1 MTTLAGSAPGQAV
14 HALAATFS
22 TVPAAGVLRA
32 SWLLLAFPLFGAAV
46 LLVGGRRTDRW
57 GHLLGVAMPVA
68 AFVYGAIAFFTLLGQ
83 TDREQDQHLYSW
95 IPVAHFQV
103 NVNLLIDPL
112 SICFVLLIT
121 GVGSLII
128 IYSVGYMAHDSERRR
143 FFGYMNLFVASMLLL
158 VLADNYLVLY
168 VGWEGVGL
176 ASYLLIGFWQYKNS
190 AAVAAKK
197 AFVVNRVGDAGLSIA
212 IMLMFAEFG
221 TMNFTGVFNT
231 VGSAGNGVATALG
244 FLLLLGATGKSAQV
258 PLQSWLL
265 DAMEGPTPVS
275 ALIHAATMVTAGVY
289 LLVRSNPILA
299 VSEDAQIAI
308 AVVGTVTLL
317 FGGLI
322 ASAKDDIKKSL
333 AGSTMS
339 QIGYMTLGAGL
350 GPEGYVFSIAL
361 LLAHG
366 FFKAGLFLGAGSV
379 IHAMDDEQ
387 DMRRYGGLAQ
397 FLPITYV
404 TFGLA
409 YLAITGIPPFSG
421 FFTKDPIIEGD
432 FTEHGAGGW
441 ILGICA
447 LIGAG
452 ITAFYMT
459 RMMFMTW
466 YGKRRWEADAAAG
479 RGETEQAKPGPHP
492 HESPPV
498 MTWPMIVLA
507 VGSVGAGAFLIINDR
522 LQKFL
527 APVVGVP
534 PVSHGFFTVAG
545 VLAVVVALAGVAL
558 GWAMYGRVPVPET
571 APSSGFAVVAGPKEL
586 YGNAFN
592 ESVLERP
599 GQWLTRLSVYF
610 DNRGVDG
617 LVNSLA
623 ALVGGTSGRWRKLQ
637 TGFVR
642 SYALSMFFGAAVLVA
657 LLLAVRL

>member
-1 MTTLAGSAPGQAV
+1 MDEPLQGQPAVVITGASTGIGAASAAELARRGFRVFAGVRKESDGDRLKAQSPAIVPLLLDVTDAGQIKAAAQAV
-14 HALAATFS
+14 AQS
-22 TVPAAGVLRA
+22 
-32 SWLLLAFPLFGAAV
+32 
-46 LLVGGRRTDRW
+46 
-57 GHLLGVAMPVA
+57 
-68 AFVYGAIAFFTLLGQ
+68 
-83 TDREQDQHLYSW
+83 
-95 IPVAHFQV
+95 
-103 NVNLLIDPL
+103 
-112 SICFVLLIT
+112 
-121 GVGSLII
+121 
-128 IYSVGYMAHDSERRR
+128 
-143 FFGYMNLFVASMLLL
+143 
-158 VLADNYLVLY
+158 
-168 VGWEGVGL
+168 
-176 ASYLLIGFWQYKNS
+176 
-190 AAVAAKK
+190 
-197 AFVVNRVGDAGLSIA
+197 VGDAGLTLA
-212 IMLMFAEFG
+212 IFLMFSAFG
-221 TMNFTGVFNT
+221 TVSFTGVFHQ
-231 VGSAGNGVATALG
+231 VPSGGSGVATALG
-244 FLLLLGATGKSAQV
+244 FLLLLGACGKSAQV

-299 VSEDAQIAI
+299 VAPDARLAI

-317 FGGLI
+317 FGGII
-322 ASAKDDIKKSL
+322 ASARDDIKKSL

-361 LLAHG
+361 LLCHG
-366 FFKAGLFLGAGSV
+366 FYKAGLFLGAGSV
-379 IHAMDDEQ
+379 IHGMDDEQ
-387 DMRRYGGLAQ
+387 DMRRYGALARA
-397 FLPITYV
+397 LPVTYV

-409 YLAITGIPPFSG
+409 YLAIAGIPPFSG
-421 FFTKDPIIEGD
+421 FFAKDPIIEGD

-452 ITAFYMT
+452 LTAFYMT

-466 YGKRRWEADAAAG
+466 WGKRRWAEDA
-479 RGETEQAKPGPHP
+479 HP

-507 VGSVGAGAFLIINDR
+507 IGSVGAGAFLIINDR
-522 LQKFL
+522 LEKFL

-545 VLAVVVALAGVAL
+545 GVTLVLALAGVGL

-571 APSSGFAVVAGPKEL
+571 VPRGNPLVVAARKDL
-586 YGNAFN
+586 YGDAFN
-592 ESVLERP
+592 ESVLMRP

-623 ALVGGTSGRWRKLQ
+623 ALVGGTSGRWRRLQ
-637 TGFVR
+637 TGYVR
-642 SYALSMFFGAAVLVA
+642 SYALSMFFGAVLVVA